1 MLLEDRVAVIYGA
14 GPIGGAVARG
24 FAGEGAR
31 VFIAN
36 RTRAKAEA
44 LAAEL
49 RAAGGRAES
58 AELDALDKD
67 AVDAFVDGVV
77 ARAGRIDVSFNLIG
91 YGDVQQPLAEISVE
105 DFLQPIVTAMRS
117 HFLTERAAVR
127 HMRRQGGGVL
137 LAFGGGGTQ
146 TLPGLGGFK
155 IALDAVE
162 GLRRQWS
169 IEHGGEE
176 IRFVTL
182 KTGGIP
188 ETIPEGTR
196 GREEIIASLRD
207 AALLDRLATFDDV
220 GRVAAFVASDH
231 ARTMTSATVN
241 ISAGALVDS

>member
-1 MLLEDRVAVIYGA
+1 VIYGA
-14 GPIGGAVARG
+14 GSIGGAVARG
-24 FAGEGAR
+24 FAREGAR

-36 RTRAKAEA
+36 RTKAKAEA
-44 LAAEL
+44 LAAEI
-49 RAAGGRAES
+49 RAAGGGAES
-58 AELDALDKD
+58 AELDALDEA

-105 DFLQPIVTAMRS
+105 DFLQPIVNAMRS
-117 HFLTERAAVR
+117 HLLTERAAVR

-169 IEHGGEE
+169 IEHGREG

-188 ETIPEGTR
+188 ETIPEDTP

-207 AALLDRLATFDDV
+207 AALLDRLATFEDV
-220 GRVAAFVASDH
+220 GGVAAFVASDH
-231 ARTMTSATVN
+231 ARTMTGATVN
-241 ISAGALVDS
+241 ISSGALVDS